1 MFDTI
6 IYLDCPIYKP
16 TLTALKYFYPLIPK
30 GGVVAFDEISMEK
43 WKGETLAFKE
53 YLKNLPKFEKVLFLS
68 LQHHTLLKSEK
79 KN

>member
-1 MFDTI
+1 MI
-6 IYLDCPIYKP
+6 RLLYLDCPIYKP

-53 YLKNLPKFEKVLFLS
+53 YFKKNLPNLKGFILS
-68 LQHHTLLKSEK
+68 LQHHNLLKSEK
-79 KN
+79 N